1 MTYNDDIND
10 PNYSILNAYNFF
22 IAGDYVRV
30 IIFLYIVFSFILNL
44 IIIIAIFIS
53 KKKLSFISKI
63 TLSIM
68 GINFIHTFTYIYQW
82 VVNIPDKSLKIENE
96 TVGFLLT
103 GNPNNMIA
111 CHTQAFFLISSSI
124 SQDFLINIFFYLINK
139 SNLPNIIYIWLAV
152 LILAFILPLF
162 FTLMLLMVGALGIN
176 DRFCYVNKYVY
187 NHNNPSKRYEL
198 YDYFRLWVT
207 IVYSVRT
214 VNLIFSLYIFFKII
228 KYIMKKKLKLIYIF
242 KMAYIL
248 LIQLVTIS
256 IGIIY
261 RISSFFS
268 RTFSAN
274 FSSLYLIL
282 NTIDGVLFPF
292 SFIIANGMHKILY
305 KKITGKNWAGGEEE
319 EEESQYPNIDDDEE
333 NEEEEEKNEEAGKNI
348 PMTDLSKYTDDK
360 DDDSD
365 TNTEDK
371 VTNIGSVNS

>member
-1 MTYNDDIND
+1 MKYNDDIND
-10 PNYSILNAYNFF
+10 SNYSIFNAYNFF

-30 IIFLYIVFSFILNL
+30 IILLYILFSFILNL

-53 KKKLSFISKI
+53 KKKLSFVSKI

-82 VVNIPDKSLKIENE
+82 VVKIPNKSKEVGQE
-96 TVGFLLT
+96 TIGFLLT

-198 YDYFRLWVT
+198 YNYFRLWVT

-214 VNLIFSLYIFFKII
+214 INLIFSLYFFIKII
-228 KYIMKKKLKLIYIF
+228 KYIMKKKMKLTYIF

-268 RTFSAN
+268 RSFSAN
-274 FSSLYLIL
+274 ISSLYLIL
-282 NTIDGVLFPF
+282 NTVDGVLFPF
-292 SFIIANGMHKILY
+292 SFIITNGMHKILY
-305 KKITGKNWAGGEEE
+305 KKITGKSLGEGEEE
-319 EEESQYPNIDDDEE
+319 DEEESQYPNIDDDEE
-333 NEEEEEKNEEAGKNI
+333 NEEEKNEEAGKNI

-360 DDDSD
+360 DNDSD
-365 TNTEDK
+365 FNSEDK

>member
-1 MTYNDDIND
+1 
-10 PNYSILNAYNFF
+10 
-22 IAGDYVRV
+22 
-30 IIFLYIVFSFILNL
+30 
-44 IIIIAIFIS
+44 
-53 KKKLSFISKI
+53 
-63 TLSIM
+63 
-68 GINFIHTFTYIYQW
+68 
-82 VVNIPDKSLKIENE
+82 
-96 TVGFLLT
+96 
-103 GNPNNMIA
+103 
-111 CHTQAFFLISSSI
+111 
-124 SQDFLINIFFYLINK
+124 
-139 SNLPNIIYIWLAV
+139 
-152 LILAFILPLF
+152 
-162 FTLMLLMVGALGIN
+162 
-176 DRFCYVNKYVY
+176 
-187 NHNNPSKRYEL
+187 
-198 YDYFRLWVT
+198 
-207 IVYSVRT
+207 
-214 VNLIFSLYIFFKII
+214 
-228 KYIMKKKLKLIYIF
+228 MKKKLKLIYIF

-333 NEEEEEKNEEAGKNI
+333 NEEEEEEKNEEAGKNI